1 VKSKLALTLILVNF
15 AVLGVWSR
23 PPSLSTSAVEARANA
38 MLKQLSLEEK
48 IEVVAV
54 TYQVENRKRVTKQ
67 DRDAMLS
74 GDYFHEKGSFLA
86 P

>member
-15 AVLGVWSR
+15 AVLGVWSQ
-23 PPSLSTSAVEARANA
+23 PPSLSTPAVEARANA

-54 TYQVENRKRVTKQ
+54 TYRVKIRKQSHKARSG
-67 DRDAMLS
+67 RNALRRLLS
-74 GDYFHEKGSFLA
+74 
-86 P
+86 

>member
-1 VKSKLALTLILVNF
+1 MKSKLALTLILVNF

-54 TYQVENRKRVTKQ
+54 TYRLKIRKQSYKARSG
-67 DRDAMLS
+67 RNALRRLLS
-74 GDYFHEKGSFLA
+74 
-86 P
+86 